1 MNIIPCVFYDHA
13 PIKKLLKKEKSFV
26 EKLWID
32 NYLRHLIRVG
42 DACFIKYG
50 RAKKVT
56 AKLKIHA

>member
-32 NYLRHLIRVG
+32 N
-42 DACFIKYG
+42 
-50 RAKKVT
+50 
-56 AKLKIHA
+56 